1 MEVSFASD
9 VWRSAH
15 SVPPHSHLVAG
26 RLEAMK
32 KLKVSAV
39 WITLVVGVTGL
50 SPAGLGWAASKPATK
65 PAEQKVSVTMTDIK
79 YSVKS
84 IQVKKG
90 VPVTFTFVNKGKAV
104 HEAVLGS
111 HAEQVAHDKEMA
123 AMGGMVMGDEPTAIA
138 LKPGVTK
145 KFRYTFAK
153 AGRYEIGCH
162 TPGHYNAGMKIDIVV
177 T

>member
-1 MEVSFASD
+1 
-9 VWRSAH
+9 
-15 SVPPHSHLVAG
+15 
-26 RLEAMK
+26 MK
-32 KLKVSAV
+32 KLAVSV
-39 WITLVVGVTGL
+39 VSIGLVLGVASISQTDV
-50 SPAGLGWAASKPATK
+50 AQAAAKLG
-65 PAEQKVSVTMTDIK
+65 EQKVAVTMTDIT

-90 VPVTFTFVNKGKAV
+90 VPVTFTFVNRGRAV

-123 AMGGMVMGDEPTAIA
+123 AMGDMVMPDGANAIA
-138 LKPGVTK
+138 LKSGVSK
-145 KFRYTFAK
+145 KLRYTFAK
-153 AGRYEIGCH
+153 AGRYEIACH